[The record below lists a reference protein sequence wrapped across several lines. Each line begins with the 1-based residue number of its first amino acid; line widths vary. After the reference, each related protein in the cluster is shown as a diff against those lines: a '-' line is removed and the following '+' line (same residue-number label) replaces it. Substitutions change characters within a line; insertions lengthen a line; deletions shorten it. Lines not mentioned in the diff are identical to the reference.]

1 MSTRIEA
8 HRRIVADPA
17 STALLLAGPTALELW
32 PGVRRIGEV
41 GGRVLVEVDAAA
53 ALSATATAAPA
64 VTATAALAA
73 TATAALAATA
83 TAASVTARPP
93 RRTPTAF
100 VTRFGWTGPDLPV
113 TQGVLTLTYAPGEGS
128 PTTRARLVLDS
139 EGLAASRLDE
149 PALTGMAEQFLVNL
163 ADAAEAR
170 RAA

>member
-32 PGVRRIGEV
+32 PGVRRVGEV
-41 GGRVLVEVDAAA
+41 GGRVLVEV
-53 ALSATATAAPA
+53 SAVP
-64 VTATAALAA
+64 
-73 TATAALAATA
+73 TA

-100 VTRFGWTGPDLPV
+100 VTRFAWTGPDLPV
-113 TQGVLTLTYAPGEGS
+113 TEGVLTLTYAPGEGS

-139 EGLAASRLDE
+139 EGLSASRLDE

-163 ADAAEAR
+163 AHAAEAR